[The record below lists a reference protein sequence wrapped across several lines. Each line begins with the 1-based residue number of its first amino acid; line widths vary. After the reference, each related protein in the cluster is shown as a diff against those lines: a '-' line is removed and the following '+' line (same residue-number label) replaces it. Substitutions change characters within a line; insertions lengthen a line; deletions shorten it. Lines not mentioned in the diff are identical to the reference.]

1 MARKVSLDRLN
12 VLKERKDKLVS
23 RLFMKKL
30 ELLLEKDAEVDGAR
44 VGVDAIT
51 LAAQNGHVD
60 VVKLLLDAKA
70 RKSALTLPRVADHGA
85 RRPIG
90 DP

>member
-30 ELLLEKDAEVDGAR
+30 ELLLEKER
-44 VGVDAIT
+44 NYFRSKNNFLFTIPIT
-51 LAAQNGHVD
+51 
-60 VVKLLLDAKA
+60 
-70 RKSALTLPRVADHGA
+70 
-85 RRPIG
+85 
-90 DP
+90 

>member
-30 ELLLEKDAEVDGAR
+30 ELLLEKERNYLYKCAFCNQLFTMD
-44 VGVDAIT
+44 
-51 LAAQNGHVD
+51 
-60 VVKLLLDAKA
+60 
-70 RKSALTLPRVADHGA
+70 
-85 RRPIG
+85 
-90 DP
+90 